1 MRHGLKLL
9 PLATAVA
16 TLLAS
21 GLASGDTLLQIYEKA
36 VRSDPL
42 VREAEAN
49 KLATQEG
56 KPIAR
61 GSLLPQVN
69 GTYNM
74 NNNAAGGSTTTF
86 FGGVQSTRVVDSRDN
101 DADNWVLQL
110 RQSVFRWDQW
120 VRLDQA
126 GKLSS
131 QADVDYQAAQQ
142 DLAVRVAD
150 AYFNVLAAEDTLAS
164 EQAAKEAIGRQLE
177 QAQKRFEVGLI
188 AITDVQEAQAAYDQ
202 ALAAEILAK
211 RALANQQ
218 EVLRTI
224 IDDAPPPLAK
234 PAENMPLRSPDP
246 ADANQWVDLA
256 MQQNRSLISSQIG
269 AEIAK
274 DDVSIARTGHY
285 PTVDFVA
292 TRNNTDNTGFSRSAC
307 INPLGCTNPQDPSIT
322 DPLNTV
328 QRLPTGTD
336 LESDSLSLQFA
347 LPIFSGGSTSARVQQ
362 AVFQHRAARERL
374 ERTAR
379 ETERQTRDA
388 YLGVISGIS
397 RVQALKQAFESAK
410 TALKATEAGFE
421 VGTRTT
427 VDVLDARRTL
437 FTAETNFL
445 RSRYDYLINGLRL
458 QQAAGTLT
466 VEDIAAI
473 DAMLS
478 GTATEAELP
487 GKPVPATN

>member
-1 MRHGLKLL
+1 LKLL

-69 GTYNM
+69 GRYNM
-74 NNNAAGGSTTTF
+74 SGTSADGETVTTTGNLPPF
-86 FGGVQSTRVVDSRDN
+86 PRLIDSRDS
-101 DADNWVLQL
+101 DANFWSLEL

-120 VRLDQA
+120 VRLSQA
-126 GKLSS
+126 GKLSA

-202 ALAAEILAK
+202 ATAAEILAK

-224 IDDAPPPLAK
+224 IDDTPPQLAK
-234 PAENMPLRSPDP
+234 PTENLPLRSPDP

-256 MQQNRSLISSQIG
+256 MQQNRNLISSQIG

-292 TRNNTDNTGFSRSAC
+292 THNDTDNTGFSRSPCTTTANNC
-307 INPLGCTNPQDPSIT
+307 FDEDGNPVDLGTKIRSG
-322 DPLNTV
+322 
-328 QRLPTGTD
+328 TGTD
-336 LESDSLSLQFA
+336 LENDSLSLQFA
-347 LPIFSGGSTSARVQQ
+347 LPIFAGGSTSARVQQ
-362 AVFQHRAARERL
+362 AVYQHRAARERL